1 MLIPPTEKKPAS
13 KPLAPGAD
21 AACAHCGQGI
31 PAGRSDGFCCTGCL
45 AVNRLLNE
53 SGLQRYY
60 DLKPA
65 RTAPLLGYFDRRPA
79 LGWLE
84 GLPGIQSGRL
94 DLSIEGVQCGACVWV
109 IGQVAQRRGPA
120 RAEVNSALGRLRLSF
135 DPQLFDAKAY
145 LESLADLGY
154 RVRPFDPA
162 GGDPS
167 RGLLLRLGV
176 CAAITMNTM
185 SFSLPFYFGLADDG
199 GLLSRALRGLSVALT
214 TLSIVYGGSYFFRR
228 AWAALRH
235 GAVHFDITIALGLG
249 AAYAGSLWALATGRA
264 DARYFDSVNLFLTL
278 MLLGRF
284 LQERSLLSQRRQL
297 LAGDGFAL
305 ASVTALEPVPHELPW
320 AKVEAGQRLLL
331 QPGALCPSDALLEG
345 TQALEFDLASL
356 NGERRPSLLAPG
368 SAVPAGAR
376 LLSAHPALVCST
388 APFRASLIA
397 ALQALPE
404 DAEALPVLWRWAVN
418 YSLAFVLIAATAGLL
433 WWWPQDPAKAVS
445 VFVAVLVVTCPCA
458 LGIAVPLARTM
469 ADRRLAARGITI
481 RQPGLLERLQGVEQ
495 VWLDKTGTLTLADLE
510 LRDPEALGR
519 LSEAESAALMGAAAA
534 SRHPVSRALYR
545 ELSARGVAY
554 PLRGQAEESPGQ
566 GVHFRNAQGHWFLGR
581 SMDQDAWA
589 ELSLNGRGVARF
601 QFREQVLQDGPASI
615 ARLRALGLRVGL
627 LSGDSEPRVQGM
639 AASLGLAVDEAH
651 PLCSPASKERFAGL
665 RPALMV
671 GDGLNDGL
679 ALRRARASGTPS
691 WERSALADRSDFRFS
706 SGSLSWLPE
715 LFDTARPLRRALWG
729 NLAFSLVYN
738 VSLVALALSGGF
750 SPLLCAITMPG
761 SSLIVV
767 GLTARA
773 LRR

>member
-1 MLIPPTEKKPAS
+1 MLTVPTS
-13 KPLAPGAD
+13 KSADPTPLSPSTHAT
-21 AACAHCGQGI
+21 CAHCGQAI
-31 PAGRSDGFCCTGCL
+31 PPGRQDGFCCTGCL

-79 LGWLE
+79 LDWLDS
-84 GLPGIQSGRL
+84 LPGSRNGHL
-94 DLSIEGVQCGACVWV
+94 DLSVEGVQCGACVWV

-120 RAEVNSALGRLRLSF
+120 KAEVNSALGRLRLSF
-135 DPQLFDAKAY
+135 DPANFDVRAY

-199 GLLSRALRGLSVALT
+199 GPLSKVLRGLSLVLT
-214 TLSIVYGGSYFFRR
+214 TLSISYGGSYFFKR

-235 GAVHFDITIALGLG
+235 GTVHFDITIALGLG
-249 AAYAGSLWALATGRA
+249 AAYAGSLWALFNGRA

-297 LAGDGFAL
+297 LQADSFAL
-305 ASVTALEPVPHELPW
+305 ATVTALEPTPHELPW
-320 AKVEAGQRLLL
+320 SKVEVGQQLLL
-331 QPGALCPSDALLEG
+331 QPGALCPSDATLQSE
-345 TQALEFDLASL
+345 QALEFDLASL
-356 NGERRPSLLAPG
+356 NGERRPSLLQTGA
-368 SAVPAGAR
+368 SVPAGAR
-376 LLSAHPALVCST
+376 LLSAQPALVLST

-397 ALQALPE
+397 TLQALPG
-404 DAEALPVLWRWAVN
+404 DAEDLPVLWRWAVN
-418 YSLAFVLIAATAGLL
+418 YSLAFVLVSAVAGLAY
-433 WWWPQDPAKAVS
+433 WWPQDPAKAVS

-458 LGIAVPLARTM
+458 LGIAIPLARTL

-481 RQPGLLERLQGVEQ
+481 RQPGLLERLHDIQQ

-510 LRDPEALGR
+510 LCQPAALEKLDDR
-519 LSEAESAALMGAAAA
+519 ARSALMGAAAA
-534 SRHPVSRALYR
+534 SKHPVSRALYR
-545 ELSARGVAY
+545 ELAARGVAY
-554 PLRGQAEESPGQ
+554 PLQGQAEELPGK
-566 GVHFRNAQGHWFLGR
+566 GVSFRDGSGHWFLGR

-589 ELSLNGRGVARF
+589 ELSLNGKAVARF
-601 QFREQVLQDGPASI
+601 QFKEQLLQDGSASI
-615 ARLRALGLRVGL
+615 ARLRARGLRVGL
-627 LSGDSEPRVQGM
+627 LSGDSEPRVQAM
-639 AASLGLAVDEAH
+639 ATALGLAVDEAH

-665 RPALMV
+665 RPALMI

-679 ALRRARASGTPS
+679 ALKRARASGTPS
-691 WERSALADRSDFRFS
+691 WERSPLADQSDFSFS
-706 SGSLSWLPE
+706 SGSLRWLPE
-715 LFDTARPLRRALWG
+715 LFETARALRVALWG
-729 NLAFSLVYN
+729 NLAFTVLYN
-738 VSLVALALSGGF
+738 VSLVALALRGGF

-767 GLTARA
+767 ALTARA
-773 LRR
+773 LRK